1 VTVTDQLFS
10 QEYRMATRMDKEL
23 LVLERGGGSDKVM
36 MFVITCLQDVEVV
49 AEDPEAQHK
58 P

>member
-1 VTVTDQLFS
+1 
-10 QEYRMATRMDKEL
+10 MATRMDKEL